1 MLIPMPG
8 EFGRHFDTSTGMHCW
23 DGRQVGLDF
32 DVWAYDNGDGS
43 FEVVVHQMLPN
54 EMEAPGADV
63 TWVAHLVEGAPIL
76 FQSGEDLPVLGFT
89 AQRVVF
95 ESLPQELQDKVWAAA
110 CEGFVFPDGREHHYD
125 LTAGQWRPVG

>member
-32 DVWAYDNGDGS
+32 DVWAYDNGDGT
-43 FEVVVHQMLPN
+43 FEVVVNQMLPN
-54 EMEAPGADV
+54 EMEAPGQAV
-63 TWVAHLVEGAPIL
+63 MWTARLAEGDEIH
-76 FQSGEDLPVLGFT
+76 FQSGADEPVLGFT

-95 ESLPQELQDKVWAAA
+95 ESLPQVLQDQIWEAA
-110 CEGFVFPDGREHHYD
+110 CEGFVFPDGQEHRYD
-125 LTAGQWRPVG
+125 LTEGRWLPV